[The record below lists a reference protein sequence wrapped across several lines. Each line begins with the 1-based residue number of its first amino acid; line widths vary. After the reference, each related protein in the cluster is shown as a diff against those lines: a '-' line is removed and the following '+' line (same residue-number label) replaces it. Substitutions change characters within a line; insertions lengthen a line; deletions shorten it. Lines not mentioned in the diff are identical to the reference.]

1 MFNFVGKYKNK
12 IAIFNKKKKF
22 YYQDILKQKNMLD
35 AEFKKKKV
43 VLIICE
49 NTIEVLVFYFVLSLL
64 KTTIILIDNK
74 TKIIEIKKIILNY
87 KPDYIVTNQKI
98 KKILNFNYRTKY
110 KIENY
115 YLYKCNEV
123 YGNNLNKNIK
133 LLLPTSGSMG
143 ITKFVILTSKNIND
157 NTKKILNYFRINNKD
172 ICITSMP
179 LAYSYMLSTIN
190 THFKVGASIFVTN
203 KSIIEREFWNDFKKK
218 KITSFHGVPY
228 YYNLIE
234 KLKINNLFNSN
245 VKFITQAGGHLEKQ
259 IKKQIIL
266 KCKRKKIK
274 FYCMYGQT
282 EASPR
287 ISYLDDKYS
296 SKKIGSVGKPLLNYK
311 IKIVDKN
318 NRVINKPDKRGK
330 IIFYGDNVFLG
341 YANSREDLSKKFKL
355 KKKLDTG
362 DIGYKDKDNF
372 LYITGR
378 SGNIAKIF
386 GNRIELS
393 ELEHKMSENGFIVVC
408 KENKGKL
415 MIVYNK
421 RYNSKKII
429 NKVSEITGIH
439 ENGFIAKYVKNLP
452 LNKNNKIDRNQL

>member
-1 MFNFVGKYKNK
+1 
-12 IAIFNKKKKF
+12 
-22 YYQDILKQKNMLD
+22 MLNG
-35 AEFKKKKV
+35 EFKKKKI

-49 NTIEVLVFYFVLSLL
+49 NTIEILIFYFVLCLL
-64 KTTIILIDNK
+64 KTTLILIDNK
-74 TKIIEIKKIILNY
+74 TKIKEIKKIISSH
-87 KPDYIVTNQKI
+87 KPDYIVTNPKI
-98 KKILNFNYRTKY
+98 KKFLKVNYKTKH
-110 KIENY
+110 KIEKY
-115 YLYKCNEV
+115 YLYKCSEI
-123 YGNNLNKNIK
+123 YEKNLNKNIK

-143 ITKFVILTSKNIND
+143 ISKFVILTNKNIDD
-157 NTKKILNYFRINNKD
+157 NTNKILNYFRINSKD

-179 LAYSYMLSTIN
+179 IAYSYMLSTIN
-190 THFKVGASIFVTN
+190 THFKVGASTFVTN
-203 KSIIEREFWNDFKKK
+203 KSVIEREFWNEFKKK

-234 KLKINNLFNSN
+234 KLKIKNLFNSN
-245 VKFITQAGGHLEKQ
+245 VKFITQAGGHLDTQ

-266 KCKRKKIK
+266 KCKSKKIK

-296 SKKIGSVGKPLLNYK
+296 NKKIGSVGKPLLNYK

-318 NRVINKPDKRGK
+318 NRVIDKPYKIGK
-330 IIFYGDNVFLG
+330 IIFYGKNIFLG

-362 DIGYKDKDNF
+362 DLGYKDEDNF

-378 SGNIAKIF
+378 TGNIAKIF

-393 ELEHKMSENGFIVVC
+393 ELEHKMAENGFMVVC

-415 MIVYNK
+415 MIAYNK
-421 RYNSKKII
+421 EYNSKKVI

-439 ENGFIAKYVKNLP
+439 ENGFIAKYIKRFP